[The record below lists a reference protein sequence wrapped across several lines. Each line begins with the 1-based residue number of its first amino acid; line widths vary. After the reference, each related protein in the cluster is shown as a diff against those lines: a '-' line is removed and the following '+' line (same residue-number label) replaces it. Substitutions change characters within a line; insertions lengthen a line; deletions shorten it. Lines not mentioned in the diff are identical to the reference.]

1 MSYAQLQVI
10 AFYCSKKPL
19 YDVYQCIFPSL
30 SHEHWHCS
38 HFLALEIVLSW
49 TSWNNAQEF
58 LCWRECWHL
67 LRDSCGP
74 AHGSCNGRTE
84 LSINRKSKSAP
95 LVLPEG
101 RGVEGGSLTRSA
113 SGWSL
118 LKSQWTRQAGRKER
132 LLNFRCQQLEGEGSH
147 LSKDQ
152 LPPWQVGV
160 RAFVGY
166 MQNE

>member
-1 MSYAQLQVI
+1 MY
-10 AFYCSKKPL
+10 
-19 YDVYQCIFPSL
+19 FPFPFP
-30 SHEHWHCS
+30 WA
-38 HFLALEIVLSW
+38 LALFPFPCSRNSAIMNILEQCSRVSVLTGML
-49 TSWNNAQEF
+49 TSAMRCRRHQPW
-58 LCWRECWHL
+58 
-67 LRDSCGP
+67 DSCGP

-84 LSINRKSKSAP
+84 LLINRKSKSAP

-118 LKSQWTRQAGRKER
+118 LKSQWTRQVGRKER

-152 LPPWQVGV
+152 LPPWQVGDKRLCRLHAEWV
-160 RAFVGY
+160 VSSDSHLDCFR
-166 MQNE
+166 